1 MATTLIPG
9 PCRSD
14 GRIQVSWV
22 RLPDWRIVASGRNIY
37 NKDERFRVLHVE
49 GTDEWT
55 LQIKYAALVDQGLYE
70 CQVLFNSLYYT
81 HVSIA
86 QRSHF

>member
-1 MATTLIPG
+1 M
-9 PCRSD
+9 
-14 GRIQVSWV
+14 
-22 RLPDWRIVASGRNIY
+22 ASGRNIY

-70 CQVLFNSLYYT
+70 CQVLLDSPDVTGSRLNEIDPENNVIPSRAYAFL
-81 HVSIA
+81 VL
-86 QRSHF
+86 

>member
-1 MATTLIPG
+1 MYLILALFIRI
-9 PCRSD
+9 RSPD
-14 GRIQVSWV
+14 AFIKVSWV

-70 CQVLFNSLYYT
+70 CQVGYRFCVSSKYYT
-81 HVSIA
+81 T
-86 QRSHF
+86 